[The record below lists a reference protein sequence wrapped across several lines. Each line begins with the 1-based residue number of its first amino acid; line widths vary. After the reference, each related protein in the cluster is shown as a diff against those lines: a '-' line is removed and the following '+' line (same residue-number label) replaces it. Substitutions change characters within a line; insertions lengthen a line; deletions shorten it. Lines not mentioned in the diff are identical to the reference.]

1 MLALQIYI
9 NGSRADTFKDESVTI
24 TQSIQN
30 VRDVG
35 KIFTDFTQSFNLPAS
50 QNNNKIFKHFYNFNI
65 DGGFDARTKVSTKLE
80 LNFLDFKTGVLQL
93 NGVKMKDN
101 TPNSYNVTFF
111 GNTVNLKT
119 LIAEDKLD
127 VLNLSA
133 FDHTYS
139 KTEVKAYLTSDV
151 SAYGS
156 SGLIYPLIQSLE
168 NRYVFDSD
176 ASSTGAYNVAY
187 RNSGNGSQNTGVN
200 YQDLKPAIRLQEIID
215 AIEAR
220 YTVANGFTSDIVFS
234 SDFFN
239 NSEPFASLY
248 LWLSRNKGR
257 IGTDTEGQQV
267 LTKIIGNWQLSG
279 SNNFAFNLSNTTWTV
294 NINSADNIIYTA
306 NLSIVPSDATV
317 VYSVYAIDN
326 VSGIRLAEAANVS
339 GSNPLSFSLDETTTA
354 NYEIQWVVE
363 STSALTFTPTL
374 ELTAINILNPSA
386 GGTNNYVV
394 VGGTND
400 TLGFVYI
407 NQNVPDLKII
417 DLLTGL
423 FQTFNLTAF
432 INDQNIIEVKTLD
445 SFYSTGLSYNI
456 TSSVETNSSDINMA
470 LPYNDIQF
478 KFQEPDSFLAINFN
492 RINNQVFGDL
502 LSPPSRDTSI
512 DVGTKYTIELPFA
525 KMVYERLSDQNTSS
539 ALTNR
544 QSEIQWGWSAN
555 EDQESDLT
563 KPLIFYNVNQTISS
577 VNSKLSFKDGVSA
590 SQASGLTTYN
600 RPSNVNLNSSQTI
613 NFGSELDEYLGTIN
627 SKSLFQNY
635 YSKYISDV
643 FNIKR
648 RITKVK
654 AYLPLS
660 ILLNYNLNDR
670 FIINDISYKINTVK
684 TNMLTGESSLELLN
698 ELS

>member
-9 NGSRADTFKDESVTI
+9 NGLRADTFKDESVSI

-50 QNNNKIFKHFYNFNI
+50 KNNNKIFKHFYNFNI
-65 DGGFDARTKVSTKLE
+65 DGGFDARTKVTTKLE
-80 LNFLDFKTGVLQL
+80 LNFLEFKTGVLQL
-93 NGVKMKDN
+93 NGVKMKN
-101 TPNSYNVTFF
+101 NQANSYNVTFF
-111 GNTVNLKT
+111 GNTINLKT

-127 VLNLSA
+127 VLDLSA

-139 KTEVKAYLTSDV
+139 KTEVK
-151 SAYGS
+151 SALSSNTHIGS
-156 SGLIYPLIQSLE
+156 GAVVYPLIQALG
-168 NRYVFDSD
+168 NRYVFNSDSSD
-176 ASSTGAYNVAY
+176 TGAYNVAY

-200 YQDLKPAIRLQEIID
+200 YQDLKPAIRLQEVID

-220 YTVANGFTSDIVFS
+220 YNITFS

-257 IGTDTEGQQV
+257 IGTNTEGEQV
-267 LTKIIGNWQLSG
+267 LTKLVGNWQLSG
-279 SNNFAFNLSNTTWTV
+279 SNNFAFNLSNTTWSV
-294 NINSADNIIYTA
+294 NINSADNIIYAA
-306 NLSIVPSDATV
+306 NLSIVPSDVTV
-317 VYSVYAIDN
+317 VYSMYAIDN

-339 GSNPLSFSLDETTTA
+339 GSNPLSFTLDENTTA
-354 NYEIQWVVE
+354 NYEIQWIVE

-374 ELTAINILNPSA
+374 ELTAIDILNA
-386 GGTNNYVV
+386 GGGTNNYVV
-394 VGGTND
+394 NGGTND

-445 SFYSTGLSYNI
+445 SFYSLGTSYNI
-456 TSSVETNSSDINMA
+456 TSSVEINNSDINMA

-539 ALTNR
+539 SLTNK

-563 KPLIFYNVNQTISS
+563 KPLLFYNVNQTISS
-577 VNSKLSFKDGVSA
+577 ADSKLSFKDGVSA
-590 SQASGLTTYN
+590 TQASGLTTFN

-613 NFGSELDEYLGTIN
+613 NFGSELDEYTGTIN
-627 SKSLFQNY
+627 TQSLFNNY
-635 YSKYISDV
+635 YSTYISDV

-660 ILLNYNLNDR
+660 ILLNYNLNDK

-684 TNMLTGESSLELLN
+684 TNMLTGESNLELLN
-698 ELS
+698 DLS

>member
-9 NGSRADTFKDESVTI
+9 NGLRADMFKDESVSI

-35 KIFTDFTQSFNLPAS
+35 KIFTDFTKSFNLPAS

-65 DGGFDARTKVSTKLE
+65 DAGFDARTKISSKLE
-80 LNFLDFKTGVLQL
+80 LNFLEFKTGVLQL
-93 NGVKMKDN
+93 NGVKMKN
-101 TPNSYNVTFF
+101 NQASSYNVTFF

-119 LIAEDKLD
+119 LLAEDKLD

-133 FDHTYS
+133 YDHTYS
-139 KTEVKAYLTSDV
+139 KLIVKNALQSDTYL
-151 SAYGS
+151 S
-156 SGLIYPLIQSLE
+156 SGAIVYPLIQAE
-168 NRYVFDSD
+168 AGRYFFNSD
-176 ASSTGAYNVAY
+176 ATNEEDYNVHY
-187 RNSGNGSQNTGVN
+187 QSNGQGSLNHGVEYTN
-200 YQDLKPAIRLQEIID
+200 LKPAIRLQEIID

-220 YTVANGFTSDIVFS
+220 YTVANGFPSDIVFS

-248 LWLSRNKGR
+248 LWLARNKGR
-257 IGTDTEGQQV
+257 IGTNTDGQQV
-267 LTKIIGNWQLSG
+267 LTRVIGNWQLSG
-279 SNNFAFNLSNTTWTV
+279 SDNYSFNIGNTTWTV
-294 NINSADNIIYTA
+294 NINTADKIVYFAI
-306 NLSIVPSDATV
+306 LSIVPTDNSI
-317 VYSVYAIDN
+317 VYTAYAIDN
-326 VSGIRLAEAANVS
+326 VSNTRIAEITNVTGNNS
-339 GSNPLSFSLDETTTA
+339 VDFTLDENTA
-354 NYEIQWVVE
+354 GNYEIQWVVE
-363 STSALTFTPTL
+363 STSALSFTPTL
-374 ELTAINILNPSA
+374 ELTANDILNFG
-386 GGTNNYVV
+386 GGTNDYVV
-394 VGGTND
+394 NGGTND

-407 NQNVPDLKII
+407 NQNVPDIKII
-417 DLLTGL
+417 DFLTGL
-423 FQTFNLTAF
+423 FQTYNLTAF
-432 INDQNIIEVKTLD
+432 VNDQNIIEVKTLD
-445 SFYSTGLSYNI
+445 SFYATSNSYDI
-456 TSSVETNSSDINMA
+456 TAHVEMNTSDINMA

-492 RINNQVFGDL
+492 RIQNQVFGDL

-525 KMVYERLSDQNTSS
+525 KMVYERLSDQNSS
-539 ALTNR
+539 STLTNN
-544 QSEIQWGWSAN
+544 QSEIQWGWSVDA
-555 EDQESDLT
+555 DQETDLT

-577 VNSKLSFKDGVSA
+577 VDSKLSFKDGISSNEA
-590 SQASGLTTYN
+590 APLTTYN

-613 NFGSELDEYLGTIN
+613 NFGSEVDEYTGTTN
-627 SKSLFQNY
+627 NQSLFQNY
-635 YSKYISDV
+635 YSSYISDV

-660 ILLNYNLNDR
+660 ILLNYNLNDK
-670 FIINDISYKINTVK
+670 FIINDISYKINTVR

>member
-1 MLALQIYI
+1 MLAIQIYI
-9 NGSRADTFKDESVTI
+9 NGLRADTFKDESVSI

-50 QNNNKIFKHFYNFNI
+50 KNNNKIFKHFYNFNI
-65 DGGFDARTKVSTKLE
+65 DGGFDARTKITTKLE
-80 LNFLDFKTGVLQL
+80 LNFLEFKTGVLQL
-93 NGVKMKDN
+93 NGVKMKN
-101 TPNSYNVTFF
+101 NQANSYNVTFF

-119 LIAEDKLD
+119 LIADDKLD
-127 VLNLSA
+127 ALDLSA

-139 KTEVKAYLTSDV
+139 KTEVK
-151 SAYGS
+151 SALSSNTHIGS
-156 SGLIYPLIQSLE
+156 GGVVYPLIQALS
-168 NRYVFDSD
+168 NRYIFNSDS
-176 ASSTGAYNVAY
+176 SNTEAYNVAF
-187 RNSGNGSQNTGVN
+187 RNSGNGSQNTGVT
-200 YQDLKPAIRLQEIID
+200 YTDLKPAIRLQEVID

-220 YTVANGFTSDIVFS
+220 YNITFS

-248 LWLSRNKGR
+248 LWLARNKGR
-257 IGTDTEGQQV
+257 IGTNTEGEQI
-267 LTKIIGNWQLSG
+267 LTKIVGNWQLSG
-279 SNNFAFNLSNTTWTV
+279 SSNFAFNLGNTTWSV
-294 NINSADNIIYTA
+294 NINSADNIIYAA
-306 NLSIVPSDATV
+306 NLSIVPSDASV
-317 VYSVYAIDN
+317 VYSMYAIDN

-339 GSNPLSFSLDETTTA
+339 GSNPLTFTLDENTTA
-354 NYEIQWVVE
+354 NYEIQWIVE

-374 ELTAINILNPSA
+374 ELNALDISNPLS
-386 GGTNNYVV
+386 GGTNNYIVT
-394 VGGTND
+394 GGTND
-400 TLGFVYI
+400 TLGFIYI

-445 SFYSTGLSYNI
+445 SFYSSGTSYNI
-456 TSSVETNSSDINMA
+456 TSSVEMNNSDINMA

-502 LSPPSRDTSI
+502 LSPPSRDTTI

-539 ALTNR
+539 SLTNN

-563 KPLIFYNVNQTISS
+563 KPLIFYNVNQNISS
-577 VNSKLSFKDGVSA
+577 VDSKLSFKDGVNA
-590 SQASGLTTYN
+590 TQASGLTTFN
-600 RPSNVNLNSSQTI
+600 RPSNVNLNSSQTL

-627 SKSLFQNY
+627 SQSLFQNY
-635 YSKYISDV
+635 YSTYISDV

-660 ILLNYNLNDR
+660 ILLNYNLNDK

-684 TNMLTGESSLELLN
+684 TNMLTGESNLELLN
-698 ELS
+698 EL

>member
-9 NGSRADTFKDESVTI
+9 NGLRADTFKDESVSI

-50 QNNNKIFKHFYNFNI
+50 KNNNKIFKHFYNFNI
-65 DGGFDARTKVSTKLE
+65 DGGFDARTKITTKLE
-80 LNFLDFKTGVLQL
+80 LNFLEFKTGVLQL
-93 NGVKMKDN
+93 NGVKMKNNQAD
-101 TPNSYNVTFF
+101 SYNVTFF
-111 GNTVNLKT
+111 GNTINLKT

-127 VLNLSA
+127 VLDLSA

-139 KTEVKAYLTSDV
+139 KTEVK
-151 SAYGS
+151 SALSSNTHIGS
-156 SGLIYPLIQSLE
+156 GAVVYPLIQALG
-168 NRYVFDSD
+168 NRYIFNSDSSD
-176 ASSTGAYNVAY
+176 TGAYNVAY
-187 RNSGNGSQNTGVN
+187 RNSGNGSQNTGVT
-200 YQDLKPAIRLQEIID
+200 YTDLKPAIRLQEVID

-220 YTVANGFTSDIVFS
+220 YNITFS

-239 NSEPFASLY
+239 NTEPFASLY

-257 IGTDTEGQQV
+257 IGTNTEGEQV
-267 LTKIIGNWQLSG
+267 LTKVVGNWQLSG
-279 SNNFAFNLSNTTWTV
+279 SNNFAFNLGNTTWSV
-294 NINSADNIIYTA
+294 NINSADKIIYAA
-306 NLSIVPSDATV
+306 NLSIVPSDLTV
-317 VYSVYAIDN
+317 VYSMYAIDN

-339 GSNPLSFSLDETTTA
+339 GSNPLSFTLDENTTA
-354 NYEIQWVVE
+354 NYEIQWIVE

-374 ELTAINILNPSA
+374 ELTAIDILNA
-386 GGTNNYVV
+386 GGGTNNYVV
-394 VGGTND
+394 NGGTND

-407 NQNVPDLKII
+407 NQNVPDIKII

-445 SFYSTGLSYNI
+445 SFYSLGTSYNI
-456 TSSVETNSSDINMA
+456 TSSVEMNNSDINMA

-539 ALTNR
+539 SLTNK

-563 KPLIFYNVNQTISS
+563 KPLLFYNVNQTISS
-577 VNSKLSFKDGVSA
+577 ADSKLSFKDGVSA
-590 SQASGLTTYN
+590 TQASGLTTFN

-613 NFGSELDEYLGTIN
+613 NFGSELDEYTGTIN
-627 SKSLFQNY
+627 TQSLFNNY
-635 YSKYISDV
+635 YSTYISDV

-660 ILLNYNLNDR
+660 ILLNYNLNDK

-698 ELS
+698 EL

>member
-9 NGSRADTFKDESVTI
+9 NGLRADTFKDESVSI

-50 QNNNKIFKHFYNFNI
+50 KNNNKIFKHFYNFNI
-65 DGGFDARTKVSTKLE
+65 DGGFDARTKITTKLE
-80 LNFLDFKTGVLQL
+80 LNFLEFQTGVLQL
-93 NGVKMKDN
+93 NGVKMKN
-101 TPNSYNVTFF
+101 NQANSYNVTFF
-111 GNTVNLKT
+111 GNTINLKT
-119 LIAEDKLD
+119 LLAEDKLD
-127 VLNLSA
+127 VLDLSA
-133 FDHTYS
+133 YDHTYS
-139 KTEVKAYLTSDV
+139 KSVVKSGLQSNTYL
-151 SAYGS
+151 S
-156 SGLIYPLIQSLE
+156 SGAVVYPLIQALG
-168 NRYVFDSD
+168 NRYVFNSDSSD
-176 ASSTGAYNVAY
+176 TGAYNVAY
-187 RNSGNGSQNTGVN
+187 RNSGNGSQNTGVT
-200 YQDLKPAIRLQEIID
+200 YTDLKPAIRLQEVID

-220 YTVANGFTSDIVFS
+220 YNITFS

-257 IGTDTEGQQV
+257 IGTNTDGEQILSKV
-267 LTKIIGNWQLSG
+267 IGNWQLSG
-279 SNNFAFNLSNTTWTV
+279 SNNYTFNLGNTTWSV
-294 NINSADNIIYTA
+294 NIDVGDKIVYTA
-306 NLSIVPSDATV
+306 NLSIVPSDVNV
-317 VYSVYAIDN
+317 VYTVYAIDN
-326 VSGIRLAEAANVS
+326 VSGIKLAEAANVS
-339 GSNPLSFSLDETTTA
+339 GSNPLSFTLDENTAA
-354 NYEIQWVVE
+354 NYEIQWIVE

-374 ELTAINILNPSA
+374 ELSAIDILNA
-386 GGTNNYVV
+386 GGGTNNYVV
-394 VGGTND
+394 NGGTND

-407 NQNVPDLKII
+407 NQNVPDIKVI
-417 DLLTGL
+417 DFLTGL

-445 SFYSTGLSYNI
+445 SFYSSGTSYNI
-456 TSSVETNSSDINMA
+456 TSSVEMNNSDINMA

-539 ALTNR
+539 SLTNN

-577 VNSKLSFKDGVSA
+577 VDSKLSFKDGVSGT
-590 SQASGLTTYN
+590 QASGLTTFN

-627 SKSLFQNY
+627 SNSLFANY
-635 YSKYISDV
+635 YSTYITDV

-648 RITKVK
+648 RLTKVK

-660 ILLNYNLNDR
+660 ILLNYNLNDK

-684 TNMLTGESSLELLN
+684 TNMLTGESNLELLN
-698 ELS
+698 EL

>member
-9 NGSRADTFKDESVTI
+9 NGLRADTFKDESVSI

-50 QNNNKIFKHFYNFNI
+50 KNNNKIFKHFYNFNI
-65 DGGFDARTKVSTKLE
+65 DGGFDARTKITTKLE
-80 LNFLDFKTGVLQL
+80 LNFLEFKTGVLQL
-93 NGVKMKDN
+93 NGVKMKNNQAD
-101 TPNSYNVTFF
+101 SYNVTFF
-111 GNTVNLKT
+111 GNTINLKT

-127 VLNLSA
+127 VLDLSA

-139 KTEVKAYLTSDV
+139 KTEVK
-151 SAYGS
+151 SALSSNTHIGS
-156 SGLIYPLIQSLE
+156 GAVVYPLIQALG
-168 NRYVFDSD
+168 NRYIFNSDSSD
-176 ASSTGAYNVAY
+176 TGAYNVAY
-187 RNSGNGSQNTGVN
+187 RNSGNGSQNTGVT
-200 YQDLKPAIRLQEIID
+200 YTDLKPAIRLQEVID

-220 YTVANGFTSDIVFS
+220 YNITFS

-239 NSEPFASLY
+239 NTEPFASLY

-257 IGTDTEGQQV
+257 IGTNTEGEQV
-267 LTKIIGNWQLSG
+267 LTKVVGNWQLSG
-279 SNNFAFNLSNTTWTV
+279 SNNFAFNLGNTTWSV
-294 NINSADNIIYTA
+294 NINSADKIIYAA
-306 NLSIVPSDATV
+306 NLSIVPSDLTV
-317 VYSVYAIDN
+317 VYSMYAIDN

-339 GSNPLSFSLDETTTA
+339 GSNPLTFSLDENTTA
-354 NYEIQWVVE
+354 NYEIQWIVE

-374 ELTAINILNPSA
+374 ELTAIDILNA
-386 GGTNNYVV
+386 GGGTNNYVV
-394 VGGTND
+394 NGGTND

-407 NQNVPDLKII
+407 NQNVPDIKII

-445 SFYSTGLSYNI
+445 SFYSLGTSYNI
-456 TSSVETNSSDINMA
+456 TSSVEMNNSDINMA

-539 ALTNR
+539 SLTNK

-563 KPLIFYNVNQTISS
+563 KPLLFYNVNQTISS
-577 VNSKLSFKDGVSA
+577 ADSKLSFKDGVSA
-590 SQASGLTTYN
+590 TQASGLTTFN

-613 NFGSELDEYLGTIN
+613 NFGSELDEYTGTIN
-627 SKSLFQNY
+627 TQSLFNNY
-635 YSKYISDV
+635 YSTYISDV

-660 ILLNYNLNDR
+660 ILLNYNLNDK

-698 ELS
+698 EL

>member
-9 NGSRADTFKDESVTI
+9 NGLRADTFKDESVSI

-50 QNNNKIFKHFYNFNI
+50 KNNNKIFKHFYNFNI
-65 DGGFDARTKVSTKLE
+65 DGGFDARTKVTTKLE
-80 LNFLDFKTGVLQL
+80 LNFLEFKTGVLQL
-93 NGVKMKDN
+93 NGVKMKN
-101 TPNSYNVTFF
+101 NQANSYNVTFF
-111 GNTVNLKT
+111 GNTINLKT

-127 VLNLSA
+127 VLDLSA

-139 KTEVKAYLTSDV
+139 KTEVK
-151 SAYGS
+151 SALSSNTHIGS
-156 SGLIYPLIQSLE
+156 GAVVYPLIQALG
-168 NRYVFDSD
+168 NRYVFNSDSSD
-176 ASSTGAYNVAY
+176 TGAYNVAY

-200 YQDLKPAIRLQEIID
+200 YQDLKPAIRLQEVID

-220 YTVANGFTSDIVFS
+220 YNITFS

-257 IGTDTEGQQV
+257 IGTNTEGEQV
-267 LTKIIGNWQLSG
+267 LTKLVGNWQLSG
-279 SNNFAFNLSNTTWTV
+279 SNNFAFNLSNTTWSV
-294 NINSADNIIYTA
+294 NINSADNIIYAA
-306 NLSIVPSDATV
+306 NLSILPSDVTV
-317 VYSVYAIDN
+317 VYSMYAIDN

-339 GSNPLSFSLDETTTA
+339 GSNPLSFTLDENTTA
-354 NYEIQWVVE
+354 NYEIQWIVE

-374 ELTAINILNPSA
+374 ELTAIDILNA
-386 GGTNNYVV
+386 GGGTNNYVV
-394 VGGTND
+394 NGGTND

-445 SFYSTGLSYNI
+445 SFYSLGTSYNI
-456 TSSVETNSSDINMA
+456 TSSVEINNSDINMA

-539 ALTNR
+539 SLTNK

-563 KPLIFYNVNQTISS
+563 KPLLFYNVNQTISS
-577 VNSKLSFKDGVSA
+577 ADSKLSFKDGVSA
-590 SQASGLTTYN
+590 TQASGLTTFN

-613 NFGSELDEYLGTIN
+613 NFGSELDEYTGTIN
-627 SKSLFQNY
+627 TQSLFNNY
-635 YSKYISDV
+635 YSTYISDV

-660 ILLNYNLNDR
+660 ILLNYNLNDK

-684 TNMLTGESSLELLN
+684 TNMLTGESNLELLN
-698 ELS
+698 DLS